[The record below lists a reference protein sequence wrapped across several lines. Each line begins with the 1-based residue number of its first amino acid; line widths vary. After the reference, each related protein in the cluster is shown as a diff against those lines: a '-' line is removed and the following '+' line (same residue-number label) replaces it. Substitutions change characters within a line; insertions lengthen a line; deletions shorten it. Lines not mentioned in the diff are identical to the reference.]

1 MDPKFRMQPIQ
12 PTLPLQPRRPPPI
25 WAEKEIEAARRRTWE
40 LYHLPLPTGQ
50 LDNWYLDEILDP
62 YIAPRVKDLY
72 DDREQTTRQQG
83 AFFGALMSAKK
94 PTTWDHNISTHIEPE
109 PSDLEVM
116 YTRLLALYDAR
127 QMHIQH
133 SAVSRLSLWSDWWQ
147 EHHKPYYLK
156 NVAFIA
162 ACEATIAFM
171 EDDYIKR
178 KVDFVTEVYAVLE
191 KHDLGRAKR
200 VLDDLGEM
208 WPWLSEDFCR
218 RLEGFVVAYDGLKR
232 VRVMKGLYAW

>member
-1 MDPKFRMQPIQ
+1 MDPKFRMQPMQ
-12 PTLPLQPRRPPPI
+12 PTLLLRPRRPPPT
-25 WAEKEIEAARRRTWE
+25 WAVKEIEAARRRTWE
-40 LYHLPLPTGQ
+40 LYHLPSPTNQ
-50 LDNWYLDEILDP
+50 LEYWYLDVILDP

-83 AFFGALMSAKK
+83 AFFGALMTAKK
-94 PTTWDHNISTHIEPE
+94 PTIRDHNIPMPVDPE

-116 YTRLLALYDAR
+116 YTRILALYDAR
-127 QMHIQH
+127 QLHIQQ
-133 SAVSRLSLWSDWWQ
+133 SAVQRLGLWSDWWQ
-147 EHHKPYYLK
+147 EHRKPYYPK

-162 ACEATIAFM
+162 ACEATITFM

-191 KHDLGRAKR
+191 KSDKERAKR

-208 WPWLSEDFCR
+208 WPWLREDFCR
-218 RLEGFVVAYDGLKR
+218 RLEGFVVAYDGLKK
-232 VRVMKGLYAW
+232 VRVLRGLYVW